1 MNILLISANA
11 MGDTYLTCSA
21 IETLKNL
28 YPESRFGLITLKE
41 CGAFTDYLELSNVY
55 FIQKRGAAEL
65 FRVRNYLSARSYD
78 FVFSF
83 FPGRMN
89 SLLVMQA
96 KAESRY
102 FYRSLSRVE
111 DWYRSEQY
119 VYDNSGKTE
128 TVWNPGMNYLD
139 RIKIIVE
146 LAAGVA
152 AKVRKPLFSFPV
164 SKQDGNRD
172 EVIIN
177 FDSREESR
185 RIEKKFV
192 LELSEYISRTFGK
205 KVVIID
211 FNRKFGN
218 KTGGLNFP
226 ENYDFSNIMNL
237 IVSSALF
244 ISVDSFLLHP
254 ADAYGA
260 RLLGIFGPTNP
271 RSVLSYGKRDYV
283 KVSSL
288 KSLSLE
294 DVAGKIRE
302 QLDTE

>member
-28 YPESRFGLITLKE
+28 YPESRFELITLKE
-41 CGAFTDYLELSNVY
+41 CGAFTDYLELNNVY

-111 DWYRSEQY
+111 DWYKSEQY

-146 LAAGVA
+146 LAAGA
-152 AKVRKPLFSFPV
+152 AAEVRKPLFLFPV
-164 SKQDGNRD
+164 NKQGGNRD

-177 FDSREESR
+177 FDSREEGR

-226 ENYDFSNIMNL
+226 ENYDFADIMNL

-288 KSLSLE
+288 KNLSLE
-294 DVAGKIRE
+294 DVAGNIRE
-302 QLDTE
+302 KLDTE

>member
-1 MNILLISANA
+1 VNILLVSANA

-21 IETLKNL
+21 IETLKNI

-41 CGAFTDYLELSNVY
+41 CGAFTDYLGLNNVY

-65 FRVRNYLSARSYD
+65 FRVRNYLAVRAYD

-96 KAESRY
+96 NAENRF
-102 FYRSLSRVE
+102 FYKSLTRIE
-111 DWYRSEQY
+111 DWYRSEQN

-128 TVWNPGMNYLD
+128 TLWNPGMNYLD
-139 RIKIIVE
+139 RIKIIIE
-146 LAAGVA
+146 LAAGTPA
-152 AKVRKPLFSFPV
+152 EVRKPSFSLPV
-164 SKQDGNRD
+164 SKPLVNRD

-185 RIEKKFV
+185 RMEKKFV
-192 LELSEYISRTFGK
+192 LELSEYISRTFRK
-205 KVVIID
+205 KVIIID
-211 FNRKFGN
+211 FNKRFGN

-226 ENYDFSNIMNL
+226 ENYDFPHVMNS

-244 ISVDSFLLHP
+244 ITVDSFLLHP
-254 ADAYGA
+254 ADAYDA

-288 KSLSLE
+288 KNLSLE

-302 QLDTE
+302 KLDTE

>member
-1 MNILLISANA
+1 MNILLVSANA

-21 IETLKNL
+21 IETLKSI

-41 CGAFTDYLELSNVY
+41 CGAFTDYLGLNEVY

-65 FRVRNYLSARSYD
+65 FRVRNFIASHFYD
-78 FVFSF
+78 LAFSF

-96 KAESRY
+96 NAENRY
-102 FYRSLSRVE
+102 FFKSLSRIE

-119 VYDNSGKTE
+119 VYDNSGKTS

-139 RIKIIVE
+139 RVKIIVE
-146 LAAGVA
+146 LAAGTGA
-152 AKVRKPLFSFPV
+152 EVRKPLFSFPV
-164 SKQDGNRD
+164 SKPGSNRD

-185 RIEKKFV
+185 RMEKKFV

-205 KVVIID
+205 KVTIID
-211 FNRKFGN
+211 FNKRFGN
-218 KTGGLNFP
+218 KTAGLNFP
-226 ENYDFSNIMNL
+226 ENYDFAHIMNL

-260 RLLGIFGPTNP
+260 GLLGIFGPTNP

-288 KSLSLE
+288 KNLSLE

-302 QLDTE
+302 KLDAE